1 MKPKEVDYEE
11 KIKEYYK
18 HIRGQVLRLDDH
30 IDTVLQ
36 KHEQDFLNA
45 FKCQM
50 FGLHTQLKELKKKN
64 EENELKL
71 KRDDQINKLKKSLEF
86 FQNEA
91 IKLGESSQFFKK
103 EAEKW
108 KAKAE
113 SLEDDRKFLESQL
126 KSTKRKIKL
135 LQVETEPIRDSEGSM
150 KSSIFQTQDIINFKF
165 TPSTKSGEILN
176 DLIHKH
182 NFYLDEFLY
191 EAEKVFSDTETKFHD
206 SVKHIKNCLENERKK
221 NKQIATQ
228 QSSLLL
234 AKSDMESLFLEC
246 VDEVK
251 KEVNRRKVESL
262 VHQKFRRLNST
273 AKESTGF
280 TATDKRKILELLVSK
295 EQVLVM
301 LYEKIFPHRATHY
314 SVNQKLEDKFE
325 NTDIEELLKQVPSK
339 SNTGKNSFRG
349 RSAPYY

>member
-50 FGLHTQLKELKKKN
+50 FSLYSQLKDLKKKN

-71 KRDDQINKLKKSLEF
+71 KRDEQINKLRKSLDF
-86 FQNEA
+86 FQQES
-91 IKLGESSQFFKK
+91 IKLGESCQYYKK

-113 SLEDDRKFLESQL
+113 SLEDDRKFLETQL

-135 LQVETEPIRDSEGSM
+135 LQVETEPIKDTEESM
-150 KSSIFQTQDIINFKF
+150 KSSIFKTQDIVNFKF
-165 TPSTKSGEILN
+165 SPNTKSGEILN
-176 DLIHKH
+176 ELIYKH
-182 NFYLDEFLY
+182 NFHIEEFLY
-191 EAEKVFSDTETKFHD
+191 EAEKVFNDIEVKFNE
-206 SVKHIKNCLENERKK
+206 SVKHIKNCLDNEKKK
-221 NKQIATQ
+221 NKQIAAQT
-228 QSSLLL
+228 SSMFL
-234 AKSDMESLFLEC
+234 AKSDMENLFLEC

-251 KEVNRRKVESL
+251 KDVNRRKIESF
-262 VHQKFRRLNST
+262 VNQKFKRVNQT
-273 AKESTGF
+273 AKEGPGF
-280 TATDKRKILELLVSK
+280 TASDKRKILELLVSK
-295 EQVLVM
+295 EKVLVL
-301 LYEKIFPHRATHY
+301 LYEKIFPHRAAQY
-314 SVNQKLEDKFE
+314 SNNQKLEEKYE
-325 NTDIEELLKQVPSK
+325 NSDIEELLKQIPSETK
-339 SNTGKNSFRG
+339 TARFSFRG